1 MKVCSDIT
9 WFRPVAALDVE
20 TEDERV
26 GLRAG
31 VRTPVLARPVE
42 QTGVGSEGQ
51 QTQAV
56 CQHLVLH
63 DARVLHEGLVRTQ
76 YRSFYSAF
84 ALDANILKNYGFWG
98 TLMSLKYLDRL
109 IQIYGQVT

>member
-1 MKVCSDIT
+1 MSVKVCSDIT

-63 DARVLHEGLVRTQ
+63 DARVLHKGLVRI
-76 YRSFYSAF
+76 S
-84 ALDANILKNYGFWG
+84 LDANILRKHRFWG